1 MTVPAGLRSRRAAP
15 GAPAQ
20 LESEALLKLF
30 FAERDGI
37 QVMRDSV
44 ETMRED
50 ARAALGQLG
59 SMAAQWEAGQVPFPK
74 RGPTNAIPM
83 RLVTDLHRTIAEGT
97 DWADAA
103 LDRIAAGE
111 EPARQLADEVYV
123 DVAKDAIPVS

>member
-1 MTVPAGLRSRRAAP
+1 MRSWLGRR

-30 FAERDGI
+30 FAEREGI
-37 QVMRDSV
+37 QVMRDSG
-44 ETMRED
+44 EMMRED

-74 RGPTNAIPM
+74 RAPTIAIPM
-83 RLVTDLHRTIAEGT
+83 RLVTDLHRTIAEWT

-103 LDRIAAGE
+103 LDRIAVGE
-111 EPARQLADEVYV
+111 ESARQLADEVYL